1 LENKKTTLE
10 EQIGSTPNDIKT
22 VMAKTTTLKGTL
34 TITISSM

>member
-1 LENKKTTLE
+1 LEKEKKTLE

-22 VMAKTTTLKGTL
+22 VMDKVTTLKGTL